1 MFNPVKVKEN
11 LYWVGAIDWNIR
23 TFHGYTYSTH
33 TGTTY
38 NSYLLI
44 DDKVA
49 LIDGVHRDF
58 FDEWRQRISRVI
70 DPQRIDY
77 FICNHVEPDHSGAI
91 PQMMKLMP
99 QAKVITNQRA
109 KDALLKYYFTH
120 WNFELVKTGDI
131 LKLGKKTLKFIEVPM
146 IHWPDSMFDYLE
158 EDGILFSN
166 DAFGQHYASRERFDD
181 EAALEL
187 LMDESAKYYANIL
200 WPLSP
205 IILKKLQEIKAMNIP
220 LEMILTSHGLSWR
233 KYAHKA
239 VESYINWAKGNASQK
254 VLIVYDTM
262 YYSTEKMALSILE
275 GVLSSGIDAR
285 LYRLPVSDIGD
296 IIKEFLDT
304 KGILLGS
311 SVVNN
316 DILPTV
322 EKFLFELKGLRPLNK
337 IAAFFGSYG
346 WMKEQAAK
354 YVEGTMRGAG
364 INIALAALNIRY
376 APSAEELKQCFD
388 FGQKFALEVKNGNQR
403 HNAGKA
409 RQA

>member
-1 MFNPVKVKEN
+1 M
-11 LYWVGAIDWNIR
+11 GAIDWNIR

-33 TGTTY
+33 SGTTY
-38 NSYLLI
+38 NSYLLV

-49 LIDGVHRDF
+49 LIDGVHMNF
-58 FDEWRQRISRVI
+58 FDEWRERLSRVI
-70 DPQRIDY
+70 DPKRIDY
-77 FICNHVEPDHSGAI
+77 FICNHAEPDHSGAI
-91 PQMMKLMP
+91 PEMMKLMP

-109 KDALLKYYFTH
+109 KDTLLKYYFAS

-131 LKLGKKTLKFIEVPM
+131 LKLGKKTLKFIEAPM

-166 DAFGQHYASRERFDD
+166 DAFGQHYASVERFDD
-181 EAALEL
+181 QVSLEL
-187 LMDESAKYYANIL
+187 LMDENAKYYANIL

-220 LEMILTSHGLSWR
+220 LKMILTSHGLSWR

-239 VESYINWAKGNASQK
+239 VESYINWAKGMSLKK

-275 GVLSSGIDAR
+275 GILSGGIDAR
-285 LYRLPVSDIGD
+285 LYRLPLSDMGD
-296 IIKEFLDT
+296 IIKEFLDS

-316 DILPTV
+316 GILPTV
-322 EKFLFELKGLRPLNK
+322 EKFLFELKGLRPLSK

-354 YVEGTMRGAG
+354 YAEGIIGEAG
-364 INIALAALNIRY
+364 INIALPALNIRY
-376 APSAEELKQCFD
+376 APSAEELKQCFE
-388 FGQKFALEVKNGNQR
+388 FGQKFALEVKNGN
-403 HNAGKA
+403 
-409 RQA
+409 

>member
-1 MFNPVKVKEN
+1 MFNPVKLKEN

-33 TGTTY
+33 SGTTY
-38 NSYLLI
+38 NSYLLV

-49 LIDGVHRDF
+49 LIDGVHANF
-58 FDEWRQRISRVI
+58 FEEWRERLSRVI
-70 DPQRIDY
+70 DPKRIDY

-99 QAKVITNQRA
+99 KAKVVTNQRA
-109 KDALLKYYFTH
+109 KDALLKYYFTP
-120 WNFELVKTGDI
+120 WDFQIVKTGDT
-131 LKLGKKTLKFIEVPM
+131 LKLGKKTLKFIEAPM

-166 DAFGQHYASRERFDD
+166 DAFGQHYASIERFDD
-181 EAALEL
+181 EVRLEL
-187 LMDESAKYYANIL
+187 LMDENAKYYANIL

-220 LEMILTSHGLSWR
+220 LKMILTSHGLSWR
-233 KYAHKA
+233 KYPQKA
-239 VESYINWAKGNASQK
+239 IESYTNWAKGKASTK
-254 VLIVYDTM
+254 SVIVVYDTM
-262 YYSTEKMALSILE
+262 YFSSEKMALAILE
-275 GVLSSGIDAR
+275 GIRSEGVNGR

-304 KGILLGS
+304 RGILIGS
-311 SVVNN
+311 SVINN
-316 DILPTV
+316 GILPTV
-322 EKFLFELKGLRPLNK
+322 ENFLFELKSLRPLNK

-346 WMKEQAAK
+346 WMKEQALK
-354 YVEGTMRGAG
+354 YIEETMKEAG
-364 INIALAALNIRY
+364 INIALPGLFVRY

-388 FGQKFALEVKNGNQR
+388 FGQKFAALLR
-403 HNAGKA
+403 L
-409 RQA
+409 

>member
-1 MFNPVKVKEN
+1 MFNPVKIKEN

-33 TGTTY
+33 SGTTY

-49 LIDGVHRDF
+49 LIDGVHMNF
-58 FDEWRQRISRVI
+58 FEEWRSRLSRVI
-70 DPQRIDY
+70 DPKRIDY

-99 QAKVITNQRA
+99 QAKIITNQRA
-109 KDALLKYYFTH
+109 KDALLKHYFTS

-131 LKLGKKTLKFIEVPM
+131 LKLGKKRLKFIEAPM

-166 DAFGQHYASRERFDD
+166 DAFGQHYASLERFDD
-181 EAALEL
+181 QASLEL
-187 LMDESAKYYANIL
+187 LMDENAKYYANIL

-239 VESYINWAKGNASQK
+239 VESYINWAKGSALPK

-275 GVLSSGIDAR
+275 GILSNGIAAR
-285 LYRLPVSDIGD
+285 LYRLPLSDMGD
-296 IIKEFLDT
+296 IIK
-304 KGILLGS
+304 
-311 SVVNN
+311 
-316 DILPTV
+316 
-322 EKFLFELKGLRPLNK
+322 
-337 IAAFFGSYG
+337 
-346 WMKEQAAK
+346 
-354 YVEGTMRGAG
+354 
-364 INIALAALNIRY
+364 
-376 APSAEELKQCFD
+376 
-388 FGQKFALEVKNGNQR
+388 
-403 HNAGKA
+403 
-409 RQA
+409 